1 MILLYNKNHSEW
13 CFQRGMNEKWKTQ
26 QIMWNT
32 NGDWAIA
39 GTACS
44 WFRHDFVMDDECSL
58 CPDSLLEYIALPSCW
73 EYHCWSLTA
82 ASLMGG
88 LCLALGNRTIQNRP
102 LCVGE
107 RQQHADLG
115 LHGSTHLPYFGTALK
130 GCPGTRAAPLM
141 SFVSVTT
148 TLRVHLPLHSPVL
161 LYFLGGW
168 GKRGRESS
176 LINIQQAAL
185 GVCPENPTW
194 YFDVTIQWREGT
206 EWNYTALKPLCM
218 MPKWWIDVIII
229 S

>member
-1 MILLYNKNHSEW
+1 MVFSERNEWEVKNSANNVKRKWRLSHCRHCLFLIPAWLCHGWWVQSLPRFPLGVHRPPQLL
-13 CFQRGMNEKWKTQ
+13 G
-26 QIMWNT
+26 I
-32 NGDWAIA
+32 
-39 GTACS
+39 
-44 WFRHDFVMDDECSL
+44 
-58 CPDSLLEYIALPSCW
+58 SLLIAHSCIP
-73 EYHCWSLTA
+73 H
-82 ASLMGG
+82 GG

-161 LYFLGGW
+161 LYFLGG
-168 GKRGRESS
+168 
-176 LINIQQAAL
+176 
-185 GVCPENPTW
+185 NPH
-194 YFDVTIQWREGT
+194 
-206 EWNYTALKPLCM
+206 
-218 MPKWWIDVIII
+218 